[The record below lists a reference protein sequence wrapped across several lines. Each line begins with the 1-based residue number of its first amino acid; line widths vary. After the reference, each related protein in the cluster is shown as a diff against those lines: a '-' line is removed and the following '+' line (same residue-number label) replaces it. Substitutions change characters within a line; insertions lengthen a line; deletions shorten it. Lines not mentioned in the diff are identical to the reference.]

1 MHFFTKTKFL
11 TSEPHR
17 LSERVERSSGEMIV
31 TMWGPCRSDSV
42 AHDRLWKALYENK
55 FVQKRLSW
63 SSVSLFIHTLVNE
76 VETVH

>member
-1 MHFFTKTKFL
+1 MILTHLLFCVKHFTSRIQMHFFTKTKFL

-55 FVQKRLSW
+55 FVQKRLS
-63 SSVSLFIHTLVNE
+63 
-76 VETVH
+76 